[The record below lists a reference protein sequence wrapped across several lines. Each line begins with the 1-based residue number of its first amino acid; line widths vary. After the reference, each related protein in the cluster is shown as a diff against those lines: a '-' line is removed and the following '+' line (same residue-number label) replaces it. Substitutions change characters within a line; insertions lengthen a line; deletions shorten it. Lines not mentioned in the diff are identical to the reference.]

1 MIYNLERFIRAQD
14 DTHSGYATALT
25 EVKGGHKRSHW
36 IWYVFPQL
44 KSLGHSPS
52 SEYYGIAN
60 LEEAKAYLADPTL
73 GARLREITQALLDVD
88 GLSARGI
95 FGGTDAMKVRSSM
108 TLFDAIAPDDVFAAV
123 INKYFDGYRDSR
135 TLDILY

>member
-14 DTHSGYATALT
+14 DTYSGYATALT
-25 EVKGGHKRSHW
+25 EVKGGRKRSHW

-44 KSLGHSPS
+44 KCLGHSPS

-88 GLSARGI
+88 GLSAREI

-108 TLFDAIAPDDVFAAV
+108 TLFDAVAPDDVFAAV